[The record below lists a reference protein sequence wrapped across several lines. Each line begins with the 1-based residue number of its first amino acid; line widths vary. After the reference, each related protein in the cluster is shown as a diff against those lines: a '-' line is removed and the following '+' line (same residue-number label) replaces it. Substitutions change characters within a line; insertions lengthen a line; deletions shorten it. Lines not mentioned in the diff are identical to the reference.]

1 MMSGA
6 SALSAQRL
14 PVWVSAGG
22 EVRGRDNA
30 VVNSSLNLV
39 CMRPPSGGGVRGQLG
54 ISIFWPFLSAAFV
67 RAVSGAAAVAAG
79 ASANEA
85 LWFLLTNACWE
96 STWCN
101 LLRVPKKRRKEG
113 KKKKDNKSGS
123 IRPLDSCFYLMFVWQ
138 LF

>member
-30 VVNSSLNLV
+30 VVNCRLNLV

-54 ISIFWPFLSAAFV
+54 ISIFWPFLSAVLVCAL
-67 RAVSGAAAVAAG
+67 SGAAAAG

-85 LWFLLTNACWE
+85 LWFLLTNACCE
-96 STWCN
+96 STRCN
-101 LLRVPKKRRKEG
+101 LLWVPKKKEEGRKE
-113 KKKKDNKSGS
+113 KKTTN
-123 IRPLDSCFYLMFVWQ
+123 LV
-138 LF
+138 